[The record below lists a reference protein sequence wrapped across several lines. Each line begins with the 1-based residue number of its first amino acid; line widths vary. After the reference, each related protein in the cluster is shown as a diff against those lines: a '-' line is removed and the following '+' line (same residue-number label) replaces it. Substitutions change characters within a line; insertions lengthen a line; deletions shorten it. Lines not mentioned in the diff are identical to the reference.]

1 MYDLSTS
8 ISYWRELMTSCC
20 FAIMRWKLMLSL
32 ETEEEAESWR
42 IYEFRLLLVCFIM
55 KVIIEL

>member
-1 MYDLSTS
+1 
-8 ISYWRELMTSCC
+8 MTSCC